1 MTQTLLLVLLAQGT
15 PSEAL
20 SAHVP
25 QPPQVDSVLAADV
38 LVVDSLHLGEGRSR
52 WPFEFVQT
60 TPQRAASSGEDVR
73 TETWVR
79 LHDPYGGSF
88 FGPLTMVASLGE
100 KAVAFS
106 EDRLS
111 RSVLFLP
118 RSLTLSALG
127 FILIG
132 IIAAGTFPV
141 VLYRRGYRRERDR
154 RRAAEAARH
163 HLAEGREEERLR
175 FARDL
180 HDGPVQD
187 LQALRMRLSLIARA
201 PDRAGVEEVVAEV
214 QRVVLDL
221 RQTSEDLRPPTLSAF
236 GLAAA
241 LRASAARFE
250 RAHPDVNLDLD
261 LDEDRQALP
270 DAVRL
275 GLYRIAQEAI
285 TNAARHGRPSQIT
298 VSLRVETDTVSL
310 DVTDDGSGYAAPTDL
325 SAPVRPG
332 HYGLVGMAE
341 RAEALRGTIAV
352 QSRPGAG
359 TQVRVRVP
367 TVILLE
373 PVL

>member
-1 MTQTLLLVLLAQGT
+1 MTQTLLLVLLAQGV
-15 PSEAL
+15 PSETA
-20 SAHVP
+20 SAQIP
-25 QPPQVDSVLAADV
+25 RPPRVDSVLAVDA
-38 LVVDSLHLGEGRSR
+38 LVVDSLYLGEGRSR

-60 TPQRAASSGEDVR
+60 TPQRSASPEEDVR

-88 FGPLTMVASLGE
+88 FGPLTIVASLGE

-118 RSLTLSALG
+118 RAFTLSALG
-127 FILIG
+127 LILVG
-132 IIAAGTFPV
+132 LVAGGAFPV
-141 VLYRRGYRRERDR
+141 VLYRRRYRHERDR
-154 RRAAEAARH
+154 RRAAETARH
-163 HLAEGREEERLR
+163 HLAEGRETERLR

-187 LQALRMRLSLIARA
+187 LQALRMQLSLIARA
-201 PDRAGVEEVVAEV
+201 PDRAGVEEVAAEV

-241 LRASAARFE
+241 LRARAVRFE
-250 RAHPDVNLDLD
+250 RHYPKIDLDLD
-261 LDEDRQALP
+261 LDEDRQAIP

-298 VSLRVETDTVSL
+298 VSLRVAPDAVSL
-310 DVTDDGSGYAAPTDL
+310 SVTDDGSGYAAPADL
-325 SAPVRPG
+325 SAPIRPG

-341 RAEALRGTIAV
+341 RAAALGGTISV
-352 QSRPGAG
+352 RSRPGAG

-367 TVILLE
+367 AVILIE
-373 PVL
+373 PAQ

>member
-1 MTQTLLLVLLAQGT
+1 MTPTLLLVLLAQGAPT
-15 PSEAL
+15 EAL
-20 SAHVP
+20 SAQIP
-25 QPPQVDSVLAADV
+25 QPPRVESVLAADA

-52 WPFEFVQT
+52 WPFEFVEIA
-60 TPQRAASSGEDVR
+60 PRGEALQG
-73 TETWVR
+73 ETWVH
-79 LHDPYGGSF
+79 LQDPYGGSF

-106 EDRLS
+106 EGRLS

-187 LQALRMRLSLIARA
+187 LQALKMRLSLIARA
-201 PDRAGVEEVVAEV
+201 PDRAGVEEVVREV

-250 RAHPDVNLDLD
+250 RRHPEIDLDLD
-261 LDEDRQALP
+261 LYEDQQTLP
-270 DAVRL
+270 ETVRL

-310 DVTDDGSGYAAPTDL
+310 DVTDNGSGYAAPADL

-341 RAEALRGTIAV
+341 RAAALRGTIAV
-352 QSRPGAG
+352 RSRPGAG

>member
-1 MTQTLLLVLLAQGT
+1 MLLLALLTQAA

-20 SAHVP
+20 SVHVP
-25 QPPQVDSVLAADV
+25 RPPRVDSILAADV

-60 TPQRAASSGEDVR
+60 APQRTASSEEDVR
-73 TETWVR
+73 AETWVR

-88 FGPLTMVASLGE
+88 FGPLTIVASLGE

-118 RSLTLSALG
+118 RALTLSALAL
-127 FILIG
+127 ILVG
-132 IIAAGTFPV
+132 LVTATAFPV
-141 VLYRRGYRRERDR
+141 ALYRRRYRHERDR
-154 RRAAEAARH
+154 RRAADAARH
-163 HLAEGREEERLR
+163 HLAEGREAERLR

-201 PDRAGVEEVVAEV
+201 PDRAGVEEVVREV

-250 RAHPDVNLDLD
+250 RRHPEIDLDLD
-261 LDEDRQALP
+261 LDEDRQTLP

-298 VSLRVETDTVSL
+298 VSLRVEPDAVSL
-310 DVTDDGSGYAAPTDL
+310 GVADDGFGYVAPADL
-325 SAPVRPG
+325 SAPVKPG

-341 RAEALRGTIAV
+341 RAASLGGTISV
-352 QSRPGAG
+352 QGRLGAG

-367 TVILLE
+367 AVVLIE